1 MKYLKYLSVSVSL
14 LLITT
19 HALADNSQ
27 MNTTLERINQLLNQ
41 VNPLVN
47 LAQSQEDKE
56 ARVKFQFDA
65 LRSDIARI
73 QSGIVQAINRPT
85 IQPRIVEP
93 LAGDYLSTQNDT
105 GGDSS

>member
-1 MKYLKYLSVSVSL
+1 MKYFKNLSLSVGL
-14 LLITT
+14 LCITT
-19 HALADNSQ
+19 LTYADNSQ

-47 LAQSQEDKE
+47 LAQSQEDKD

-73 QSGIVQAINRPT
+73 QAGISQAINRPT
-85 IQPRIVEP
+85 IQPRVVEP
-93 LAGDYLSTQNDT
+93 LAGDYLSTQNDA